1 MFQVKVR
8 ATCIV
13 VTPGSEAI
21 LKLTPIV
28 KLLTYE
34 DEYQETVNTLGIL
47 LDDVHDVL
55 YIHKGV
61 NLTYLQRLL
70 EDVEFIQEPPCKPQ
84 EMKFDFEEIIAPR
97 DNEQVDVIDFIAGR
111 GDHSSNKN
119 EPRIFLVKKA
129 GFGKAEP
136 YSRKIPTPTEQGYTL
151 MGNLKVGDMVF
162 NVHGE
167 PSEVIGIFE
176 QGEQDVYKITFQDGR
191 IALCG
196 LNHLWNVRAN
206 ETDEWETVTTE
217 QLIKRYLIHPLY
229 IPLCEPVKYDFK
241 FTPDQIV
248 QRLYSYGYV
257 VPIHDGHWSVLS
269 AYKPSIGL
277 RIEKIEFSHKEQ
289 CRCIMVDNPEHLYL
303 TEDFIVTHN
312 TYCSG
317 YGIGVLGMKT
327 LIIMHRDDLRSQ
339 WTKSLF
345 TMNGYPEDRVHELTS
360 SEEIEAL
367 VHGTI
372 TYDYDVYLMTHA
384 TFLAALKRINDF
396 ELMGKLAENLGIGL
410 KIIDEAH
417 LYFKNTLLIDY
428 TFNIKRNLY
437 LTATDGRS
445 SRDENAIFRHV
456 FSNAVFYKK
465 MVANDEKHPSKW
477 VEYITVGIN
486 THVKKSMYTY
496 RINGG
501 RGMNPATYG
510 KWVIA
515 YDKKQTHF
523 KVCTEIIR
531 DLFTKLPSAKIIVF
545 LPLIDLCT
553 ECAYFISTKLN
564 YDESFPLDLTVR
576 TVNSH
581 NSKKDNEYNKRADVI
596 VTTIASL
603 GTGSDIKGVTDIICC
618 SPYVSKI
625 TAEQVL
631 GRIRYIDK
639 PCHYYDIIDTSVP
652 ADVYWWKSR
661 SKKLKSLATKFT
673 KLRWYEEEEGDNNG
687 KCV

>member
-21 LKLTPIV
+21 MKLTPIV

-61 NLTYLQRLL
+61 NLAYLQRLL
-70 EDVEFIQEPPCKPQ
+70 EDVEFIQEPPCKYQ
-84 EMKFDFEEIIAPR
+84 EMKFDFEEIISPR

-111 GDHSSNKN
+111 CDHSDNKN
-119 EPRIFLVKKA
+119 ESRIFLVKKA
-129 GFGKAEP
+129 GFGK
-136 YSRKIPTPTEQGYTL
+136 
-151 MGNLKVGDMVF
+151 
-162 NVHGE
+162 
-167 PSEVIGIFE
+167 
-176 QGEQDVYKITFQDGR
+176 TF
-191 IALCG
+191 
-196 LNHLWNVRAN
+196 
-206 ETDEWETVTTE
+206 
-217 QLIKRYLIHPLY
+217 
-229 IPLCEPVKYDFK
+229 
-241 FTPDQIV
+241 
-248 QRLYSYGYV
+248 
-257 VPIHDGHWSVLS
+257 
-269 AYKPSIGL
+269 
-277 RIEKIEFSHKEQ
+277 
-289 CRCIMVDNPEHLYL
+289 
-303 TEDFIVTHN
+303 
-312 TYCSG
+312 CSG
-317 YGIGVLGMKT
+317 YGIGLLGMKT

-339 WTKSLF
+339 WTNSLF

-445 SRDENAIFRHV
+445 SRDENAIFKHV
-456 FSNAVFYKK
+456 FSNAIFYKK
-465 MVANDEKHPSKW
+465 KVADDEKHPSKW
-477 VEYITVGIN
+477 VEYIAVGIN

-515 YDKKQTHF
+515 HDKKQTHF

-531 DLFTKLPSAKIIVF
+531 ELFTNLPSAKIIVF
-545 LPLIDLCT
+545 MPLIDLCT

-581 NSKKDNEYNKRADVI
+581 NSKKENEYNKRADVI

-603 GTGSDIKGVTDIICC
+603 GTGSDIKGITDIICC

-652 ADVYWWKSR
+652 SDIYWWKSR

-673 KLRWYEEEEGDNNG
+673 KLRWYEEEEGGNDD